1 MKIGLLHYTGPPTV
15 GGVEQTLAWHAHHL
29 AAFGHDPVLIVG
41 AGEPFEE
48 GIAMRI
54 LPSVHSRHADVMAV
68 KKDLDRGIVSEAF
81 HRLADRIRQDLAEG
95 ARDLDVLVVHNALSL
110 HKNLALTAALWDLH
124 RAGTWSRLVAWHH
137 DLAWERAEYASEL
150 HSGEPWDLLRRPWP
164 GVVQV
169 AVSEA
174 VRRQLADLTDVRRD
188 SILVIPP
195 GVEPAE
201 FGRWSQTT
209 RDLHAALGLGRADI
223 VLLLPSRLT
232 RRKNIELAIAIVA
245 ALRRRSGLD
254 IRLLITGPPGP
265 HNPAN
270 QAYLEEL
277 LELGRRLQ
285 VQDAI
290 HFLYRVDPQAPRTL
304 DETTVAELFM
314 VADAL
319 LFTSRAEG
327 FGIPI
332 LEAGLARLPV
342 FCTDI
347 PAFRETGG
355 DEVTYLGLESSA
367 EEAAGLILES
377 LEGDPRYRLRQ
388 RVLRQHS
395 WSRVVHERLV
405 PLLESSRHG

>member
-1 MKIGLLHYTGPPTV
+1 MLHYTGPPTV

-29 AAFGHDPVLIVG
+29 AAFGHGPDLIVG
-41 AGEPFEE
+41 AGAPFEE
-48 GIAMRI
+48 GIPMRV
-54 LPSVHSRHADVMAV
+54 LPRINSRHPDVLAV
-68 KKDLDRGIVSEAF
+68 KAELDRGIVSEAF
-81 HRLADRIRQDLAEG
+81 HILADRIRQDVAEG
-95 ARDLDVLVVHNALSL
+95 ARDLDVLVVHNAMSL

-124 RAGTWSRLVAWHH
+124 SAGTWSRLIAWHH

-169 AVSEA
+169 AVSET

-254 IRLLITGPPGP
+254 VRLLVTGPPGP

-270 QAYLEEL
+270 EAYLEEL
-277 LELGRRLQ
+277 LERCRRLQ

-290 HFLYRVDPQAPRTL
+290 HFLYLCDPQAPHTL
-304 DETTVAELFM
+304 DETTVAELFT

-319 LFTSRAEG
+319 LFTSREEG

-347 PAFRETGG
+347 PAFRESGG
-355 DEVTYLGLESSA
+355 DEVTYLGLESPA

-377 LEGDPRYRLRQ
+377 LERDARYRLRQ
-388 RVLRQHS
+388 RVLRQYS
-395 WSRVVHERLV
+395 WSRLVHDRLL
-405 PLLESSRHG
+405 PLLEPSRHG